1 VEPLNRAWRLVAVGV
16 VFASLF
22 AVLVLRLWYLQVSTL
37 ASALEVAEQQQIR
50 VVTIEAP
57 RGDIYDRSGQVLLA
71 GTVASRRL
79 VVDRQLV
86 PEEREEGLIN
96 HLAALLGM
104 PASDIRSRFDEAG
117 EGARFPLGEEI
128 SESVAVFVLEHIE
141 DFPGIVVEPVPVRV
155 YPQGETAAHVLGY
168 IGAPADEDL
177 DRPGITVRDRVGR
190 FGIEKEYDGLLRGT
204 SGRITYRVNA
214 GGQVLGIIDEVV
226 SRAGGTAITNIDFA
240 LQEFVERA
248 LYDGMSLSRRDGKD
262 PVRAA
267 AVVLDPRDGSVLA
280 LASVPAFDP
289 SLFSTGRISDEEWAR
304 LQETAAL
311 NNFAIQGLYPPASAF
326 KVVPY
331 TLALEEEIYPTI
343 EQDQYA
349 DRLDPSDPTSFYADG
364 DLKFPNTPLLK
375 DWKVHG
381 LVNIHTSLQVSSDNY
396 YWGIALEVWNR
407 AGLDWSENLLQ
418 NWAQSMGFGAMTG
431 IDLPFEQAGIVPD
444 REWFQ
449 YHQINKTGLVRL
461 EGAWSGGDLMNMAIG
476 QGAMVCTPLQLA
488 NAYAA
493 LVNGGTLWR
502 PRVVAEIRDS
512 AGHTIFTNVPSV
524 ESLVDIE
531 PETVTSLLAD
541 LHGVVASDKGTA
553 QAAFRDF
560 GESLA
565 QVGGKTG
572 TAQIRLPYNEL
583 VIDRT
588 AVPSWREAELIA
600 NLAVLL
606 GESVTG
612 IRAQFEAADDGAT
625 FVLAAQV
632 TDATVDFVEERP
644 EDFPGVTVQS
654 IPEVDTA
661 WFVGV
666 APLDDPRYVVAVV
679 IEEGGSGGKIAAPT
693 ARAIL
698 QYLMG
703 EEVQA
708 IRGGEDTD

>member
-1 VEPLNRAWRLVAVGV
+1 MSRAWRLVAVGAI
-16 VFASLF
+16 FASLF

-50 VVTIEAP
+50 VVTIEGP
-57 RGDIYDRSGQVLLA
+57 RGDIYDRTGTVLLA
-71 GTVASRRL
+71 GTVATRRI
-79 VVDRQLV
+79 VIDRKLL

-104 PASDIRSRFDEAG
+104 PASDIRGRFDEAG
-117 EGARFPLGEEI
+117 AGARFPLGEEV

-141 DFPGIVVEPVPVRV
+141 DFPGVVVEPVPVRV
-155 YPQGETAAHVLGY
+155 YPEGETAAHLVGY
-168 IGAPADEDL
+168 IGSPAEEDL
-177 DRPGITVRDRVGR
+177 ERPGITARDRVGR
-190 FGIEKEYDGLLRGT
+190 FGIEKEYDSLLRGT

-214 GGQVLGIIDEVV
+214 GGEVLGIIDELAP
-226 SRAGGTAITNIDFA
+226 RAGGTATTTIDFA
-240 LQEFVERA
+240 LQEFVEGA
-248 LYDGMSLSRRDGKD
+248 LYDGISLSRRDGKE
-262 PVRAA
+262 PVRAS
-267 AVVLDPRDGSVLA
+267 AVVIDPRDGSVLA
-280 LASVPAFDP
+280 LASVPAYDP

-326 KVVPY
+326 KVVAY
-331 TLALEEEIYPTI
+331 TLALEKKIYPTV

-349 DRLDPSDPTSFYADG
+349 DRLDPGDPTSFYADG
-364 DLKFPNTPLLK
+364 DLQFPNTPKLR

-396 YWGIALEVWNR
+396 YWGIALEVWDR

-418 NWAQSMGFGAMTG
+418 DWARSLGFGAPTG

-449 YHQINKTGLVRL
+449 YHQVNKTGLVRL
-461 EGAWSGGDLMNMAIG
+461 EGPWSGGDLMNTAIG

-502 PRVVAEIRDS
+502 PRVVAEIRNS
-512 AGHTIFTNVPSV
+512 AGETVFTNLPSV
-524 ESLVDIE
+524 LGLVDIA
-531 PETVTSLLAD
+531 PETVASLLAD
-541 LHGVVASDKGTA
+541 LHGVVASQKGTA
-553 QAAFRDF
+553 YSAFLGF
-560 GESLA
+560 GDSVTL
-565 QVGGKTG
+565 VGGKTG
-572 TAQIRLPYNEL
+572 TAQIRLPSRQIVVDRAL
-583 VIDRT
+583 VPAGR
-588 AVPSWREAELIA
+588 AEELIG

-606 GESVTG
+606 GAPAAE
-612 IRAQFEAADDGAT
+612 IRARFAEVAADASFVLDGDISEAAAS
-625 FVLAAQV
+625 FIA
-632 TDATVDFVEERP
+632 ERP
-644 EDFPGVTVQS
+644 GDFPGVVVES
-654 IPEVDTA
+654 IAEVDTA

-666 APLDDPRYVVAVV
+666 APLDDPQYIVAVV

-698 QYLMG
+698 QFLMG
-703 EEVQA
+703 EEVDA
-708 IRGGEDTD
+708 IRGGEEAD